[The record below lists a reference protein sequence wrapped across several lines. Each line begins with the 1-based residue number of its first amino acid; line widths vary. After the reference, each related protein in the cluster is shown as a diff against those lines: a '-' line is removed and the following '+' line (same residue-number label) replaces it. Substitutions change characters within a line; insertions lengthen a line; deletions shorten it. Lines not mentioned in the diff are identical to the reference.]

1 MEGDFVD
8 QRGTVFMY
16 TFKWKSKVQNSTYG
30 ILVFVKKKV
39 KNEFIYLL
47 EYTWN
52 ISRKDLLA
60 TGEENRMVGTWGW
73 EIDFAVH
80 PSVPFEFGII
90 WMQYMHINDQNFK

>member
-16 TFKWKSKVQNSTYG
+16 TFKWKSKEQNSTYG

-73 EIDFAVH
+73 EIDLLYILLFLLNLE
-80 PSVPFEFGII
+80 SFGCNICI
-90 WMQYMHINDQNFK
+90 